1 MHKLLNAELPRLWRD
16 KVFWI
21 GIIYMVATA
30 FSKTIGL
37 MSGVKSGYEATLS
50 NVFFRYAEYILVIEA
65 VFCSIYIGTEYSDG
79 TMRNKMIMGHRRHS
93 IYFSYLIVSVVAG
106 IVMCCSYI
114 AVSMIGI
121 SLGFSVSIF
130 DTLVGVLC
138 SFFLVC
144 SISAIYTMIT
154 MLSKNRTATVVIC
167 VVLSFAL
174 LVPAYDIR
182 DEVNMARQAGQT
194 NVWNEFLYAF
204 LPGCQA
210 LQLSLEP
217 EMAYVTNPVLRILC
231 SFVLFLITTA
241 FGQFQFNKT
250 DLK

>member
-1 MHKLLNAELPRLWRD
+1 MHKLFNAELPRLWRN

-21 GIIYMVATA
+21 GIIYMVVRA
-30 FSKTIGL
+30 FDNT
-37 MSGVKSGYEATLS
+37 MSIFREIESGYYGTLS
-50 NVFFRYAEYILVIEA
+50 NVFFRYAEYILVLEA

-79 TMRNKMIMGHRRHS
+79 TMRNKVIMGHPRHS

-106 IVMCCSYI
+106 IMMCCSYI

-138 SFFLVC
+138 SFALVC

-154 MLSKNRTATVVIC
+154 MLSKNRTTAVVIC

-174 LVPAYDIR
+174 LVPAYDIK
-182 DEVNMARQAGQT
+182 DEVIMARQAGQA
-194 NVWNEFLYAF
+194 NLWNEFLYAF

-231 SFVLFLITTA
+231 SFVLFLLTTA
-241 FGQFQFNKT
+241 FGQFRFHKT